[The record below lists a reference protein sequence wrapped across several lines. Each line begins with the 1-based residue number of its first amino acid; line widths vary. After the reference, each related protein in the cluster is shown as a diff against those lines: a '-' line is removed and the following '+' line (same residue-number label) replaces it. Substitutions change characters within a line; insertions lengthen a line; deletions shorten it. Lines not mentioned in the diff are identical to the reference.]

1 MFNLRQ
7 ILDLRLG
14 GFRDNVAILSALG
27 GGMLA
32 SPLFEV
38 VPHARLVGAGLTGVG
53 VYMLGRKVF
62 NTIRPRTFTSNVNI
76 ESHDGR
82 EIDLTQDWGGMLI
95 GFTVDKGKPVIV
107 PWDEWMRH
115 GFIIGQSGMGKT
127 VLGEWLMFQQVVRG
141 GGMLWI
147 DGKIDADNIAKLNAM
162 CAYAGRRHDLRVVNP
177 DNPAQ
182 SNTYNPILFGDPDEV
197 ASRII
202 SLIPSAENNPG
213 ADHYRQSANQ
223 GITTT
228 VNSIQKAGYNYT
240 FRDLSILLQSE
251 GAMQHLAS
259 LLPPGSEVA
268 RMYGL
273 FLERFQTIDRQG
285 NKHLDLKKIS
295 DLFGG
300 VGGRLFSFGEGN
312 FGQVTDTYAPEV
324 QMYDDIMCNRIIY
337 IALPTMGKAEAAGQ
351 FGKMAVGDY
360 RSAVAK
366 IQGVPVSE
374 RPWPPTLGFFDEAGS
389 YFTPAF
395 NRLLEQGRSAHQAMC
410 PAVQTIANLDAVSP
424 ELREMV
430 LGNSFTKMIF
440 RVGTDETAE
449 KFAEILGTEKVMT
462 LSVSSSGG
470 GGENAAA
477 GTGTKQTMSRSTS
490 LSYSE
495 REEEVHRVTM
505 NDLKA
510 LEMGEAVVASNGNKI
525 SHVKIPRVSFDKAFL
540 KEVGP
545 YEVNRIHRAYAK
557 GLKLFDKFGKD
568 ATKGAPSGGG
578 KP

>member
-1 MFNLRQ
+1 MFSLRQ
-7 ILDLRLG
+7 LLDLRLG
-14 GFRDNVAILSALG
+14 GFRDNVGLLSALG

-32 SPLFEV
+32 NPAFAQ
-38 VPHARLVGAGLTGVG
+38 VPEARLLGAAITAAG
-53 VYMLGRKVF
+53 VYTLGKKVVEAV
-62 NTIRPRTFTSNVNI
+62 RPRVFHSGVNI
-76 ESHDGR
+76 ESHDGND
-82 EIDLTQDWGGMLI
+82 IDLSQDWGGMLI
-95 GFTVDKGKPVIV
+95 GFTVDGGKPVVV
-107 PWDEWMRH
+107 PWDQWMRH
-115 GFIIGQSGMGKT
+115 CFIIGQSGMGKT
-127 VLGEWLMFQQVVRG
+127 VLGEWLMYQQILRG

-162 CAYAGRRHDLRVVNP
+162 CANAGRRHDLRVVNP
-177 DNPAQ
+177 DNPDQ

-228 VNSIQKAGYNYT
+228 VNSIQKAGYGYT

-251 GAMQHLAS
+251 GAMTHLAS
-259 LLPPGSEVA
+259 LLPAGSEVA

-285 NKHLDLKKIS
+285 NKNLDLKKIS

-312 FGQVTDTYAPEV
+312 FGDITDTYNPEV
-324 QMYDDIMCNRIIY
+324 RMYDDIIRNRIIY

-366 IQGVPVSE
+366 IQRLPVSE

-395 NRLLEQGRSAHQAMC
+395 NRLLEQGRSAQQALV
-410 PAVQTIANLDAVSP
+410 PAVQTVANLDAVSP

-430 LGNSFTKMIF
+430 LGNTFTKIMF

-449 KFAEILGTEKVMT
+449 KFAEVLGTEKVMS
-462 LSVSSSGG
+462 LSVSAGGG

-477 GTGTKQTMSRSTS
+477 GSGAKQSTSRNRS

-495 REEEVHRVTM
+495 REEEVHRVSM

-510 LEMGEAVVASNGNKI
+510 LEMGEAVVATNGNRI
-525 SHVKIPRVSFDKAFL
+525 SHVKIPRVTFDKAFL

-545 YEVNRIHRAYAK
+545 YEVNRLNTSYTK
-557 GLKLFDKFGKD
+557 GLKLFEKFGKESR
-568 ATKGAPSGGG
+568 KGSKG
-578 KP
+578 